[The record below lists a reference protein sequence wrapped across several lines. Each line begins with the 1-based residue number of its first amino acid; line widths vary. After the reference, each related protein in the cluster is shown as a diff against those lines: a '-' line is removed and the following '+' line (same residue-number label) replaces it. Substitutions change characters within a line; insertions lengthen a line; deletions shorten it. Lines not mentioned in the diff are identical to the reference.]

1 LSKTGTLALQ
11 KILLFFLFDAQKK
24 NITDTL
30 GLNDTAATYHY
41 YDFALSMLQCV
52 EYYEQWHVR
61 VLLPRRFILEMYENA

>member
-1 LSKTGTLALQ
+1 MHG
-11 KILLFFLFDAQKK
+11 KK

-52 EYYEQWHVR
+52 EYYEQWHVC
-61 VLLPRRFILEMYENA
+61 VLLPRRFIWKYMKMLKFLRYLLIF

>member
-1 LSKTGTLALQ
+1 MEWSPIFSGAQ
-11 KILLFFLFDAQKK
+11 HFFFLFDARKK

-30 GLNDTAATYHY
+30 GLNDTAATYYY

-61 VLLPRRFILEMYENA
+61 VLLPRRFILEIYENA